1 MPPKKPSKATKDLPP
16 DADKVPKDP
25 TPDMGYTESDSG
37 SESSGT
43 DAGYTDSDNNDPALT
58 ATPSKKNR
66 PTGPSATVP
75 RSSVSY
81 RTPTKGPSVKSAT
94 VIPEMFRAGTSV
106 VATDPTEHAGPPD
119 ATAGVAGSA
128 GSVDPN
134 DPHPTF
140 SDFEDVDDE
149 AQTGAKKAKKRVRAF
164 TADTKS
170 GNRTAPCWR
179 WYRDSLSYPGY
190 ACCQAVVE
198 ETTGRICGKRIK
210 RGDAAT
216 KGLNDH
222 LKLHPKV
229 YAEFLKL
236 RAEIAISKAIGT
248 LDVREGQK
256 ALMSAT
262 DQAREL
268 LGKPALARK
277 GPITRTIDDYFE
289 SQQSLV
295 PFPSQSKSQ
304 KRLDL
309 EVMLFLARTCLPFSL
324 ADHPAFKR

>member
-25 TPDMGYTESDSG
+25 TPDMGYTESDSA

-58 ATPSKKNR
+58 ATPSKKSR

-75 RSSVSY
+75 RRSVSY

-106 VATDPTEHAGPPD
+106 VATDTTEHAGPPE

-149 AQTGAKKAKKRVRAF
+149 AQTGAKKSKKRV
-164 TADTKS
+164 
-170 GNRTAPCWR
+170 
-179 WYRDSLSYPGY
+179 
-190 ACCQAVVE
+190 
-198 ETTGRICGKRIK
+198 
-210 RGDAAT
+210 
-216 KGLNDH
+216 
-222 LKLHPKV
+222 
-229 YAEFLKL
+229 
-236 RAEIAISKAIGT
+236 
-248 LDVREGQK
+248 
-256 ALMSAT
+256 
-262 DQAREL
+262 
-268 LGKPALARK
+268 
-277 GPITRTIDDYFE
+277 
-289 SQQSLV
+289 
-295 PFPSQSKSQ
+295 
-304 KRLDL
+304 
-309 EVMLFLARTCLPFSL
+309 
-324 ADHPAFKR
+324 